1 MKLTGKKTNSRLHP
15 IVYYIIIFLAI
26 GAIGMSIANKK
37 ADRKVRNQRWLKYF
51 TYIFITGAVVLGIF
65 YDFIL
70 VVAIVIVGASLLEL
84 IKVNFFQNRN
94 LLLQGILSILVFA
107 MIATGF
113 IFFINYFQP
122 SFLLFIYFQVL
133 VFDGFC
139 QITGQIFGK
148 HQLAPKISAA
158 KTVEG
163 LGGGWLFCLIAAI
176 LASGWINIS
185 LTVAVLYGILTGLSS
200 FAGDMLA
207 SWYKRKVNV
216 KDYSSWLPGQG
227 GFLDRF
233 DSFLMTG
240 LIYYLLY
247 LTIFKGRFGEFVN

>member
-1 MKLTGKKTNSRLHP
+1 MHP
-15 IVYYIIIFLAI
+15 IVYYIIIFLVI

-37 ADRKVRNQRWLKYF
+37 ADSKVKGQRWLKYF
-51 TYIFITGAVVLGIF
+51 TYIFITGVVVLGIF
-65 YDFIL
+65 YNFISL
-70 VVAIVIVGASLLEL
+70 VSLAIVVASSFEL
-84 IKVNFFQNRN
+84 FKVNFLQNKVSI
-94 LLLQGILSILVFA
+94 LQGALSILVFA
-107 MIATGF
+107 IIATGF
-113 IFFINYFQP
+113 ILFIRQFHS

-148 HQLAPKISAA
+148 HRLAPQISAA

-163 LGGGWLFCLIAAI
+163 LAGGWLFCLIAAM
-176 LASGWINIS
+176 LAANWVNIS
-185 LTVAVLYGILTGLSS
+185 LTDAILYGILTGLCS

-216 KDYSSWLPGQG
+216 KDYSNWLPGQG

-240 LIYYLLY
+240 LLYYLLY
-247 LTIFKGRFGEFVN
+247 ITIFKDRFSAFVN

>member
-1 MKLTGKKTNSRLHP
+1 
-15 IVYYIIIFLAI
+15 
-26 GAIGMSIANKK
+26 
-37 ADRKVRNQRWLKYF
+37 
-51 TYIFITGAVVLGIF
+51 
-65 YDFIL
+65 
-70 VVAIVIVGASLLEL
+70 LL
-84 IKVNFFQNRN
+84 FSF
-94 LLLQGILSILVFA
+94 
-107 MIATGF
+107 IATGF
-113 IFFINYFQP
+113 MLFIDGFNY

-148 HQLAPKISAA
+148 HQLAPQISAA

-163 LGGGWLFCLIAAI
+163 LAGGWLFCLIAAM
-176 LASGWINIS
+176 LAANWISIS
-185 LTVAVLYGILTGLSS
+185 LPVAILYGILTGLSS

-216 KDYSSWLPGQG
+216 KDYSNWLPGQG

-240 LIYYLLY
+240 SVYYLLY
-247 LTIFKGRFGEFVN
+247 ITIFKDRFGLFVN

>member
-1 MKLTGKKTNSRLHP
+1 MHQ
-15 IVYYIIIFLAI
+15 IVYYIILFLVI

-37 ADRKVRNQRWLKYF
+37 AVKKVRQQRWLKYF
-51 TYIFITGAVVLGIF
+51 MYILITGIVVLGVF
-65 YDFIL
+65 FNFIIW
-70 VVAIVIVGASLLEL
+70 VAAIIVTASLLEL
-84 IKVNFFQNRN
+84 LGVNFFKNKIPF
-94 LLLQGILSILVFA
+94 LQTVLSLILFSL
-107 MIATGF
+107 IAGGF
-113 IFFINYFQP
+113 LFFIDSFNY

-148 HQLAPKISAA
+148 HQLAPQISAA

-163 LGGGWLFCLIAAI
+163 LIGGWLFCLIAAM
-176 LASGWINIS
+176 LAANWINIS
-185 LTVAVLYGILTGLSS
+185 LSVAILYGILTGLSS

-216 KDYSSWLPGQG
+216 KDYSAWLPGQG

-233 DSFLMTG
+233 DSFLMTAS
-240 LIYYLLY
+240 IYYLLY
-247 LTIFKGRFGEFVN
+247 ITIFKDRFSAFVN

>member
-1 MKLTGKKTNSRLHP
+1 MKSTGKKTNSGLHP

-37 ADRKVRNQRWLKYF
+37 ADREVRNQRWLKYF

-65 YDFIL
+65 YDFIF

-84 IKVNFFQNRN
+84 LKVNFLQNKAS
-94 LLLQGILSILVFA
+94 LQGIISILGFA
-107 MIATGF
+107 IIATGF
-113 IFFINYFQP
+113 VLFIKNFRP

-148 HQLAPKISAA
+148 HPLAPKISAA

-163 LGGGWLFCLIAAI
+163 LAGGLLFCLIAAI

-185 LTVAVLYGILTGLSS
+185 LPVALLYGILTGLSS
-200 FAGDMLA
+200 FTGDMLA

-216 KDYSSWLPGQG
+216 KDYSNWLPGQG

-247 LTIFKGRFGEFVN
+247 LTIFKDRFSEFVN

>member
-1 MKLTGKKTNSRLHP
+1 MHQ
-15 IVYYIIIFLAI
+15 IVYYIILFLII
-26 GAIGMSIANKK
+26 GALGMSIANKK
-37 ADRKVRNQRWLKYF
+37 AERKVRYERWLKYF
-51 TYIFITGAVVLGIF
+51 MYILITGVVVLGIF
-65 YDFIL
+65 FNFIIG
-70 VVAIVIVGASLLEL
+70 VGAVIITASLLEL
-84 IKVNFFQNRN
+84 LKINFVKNRVAFLQTISS
-94 LLLQGILSILVFA
+94 LLLFSF
-107 MIATGF
+107 IATGF
-113 IFFINYFQP
+113 MLFIDGFNY

-148 HQLAPKISAA
+148 HQLAPQISAA

-163 LGGGWLFCLIAAI
+163 LAGGWLFCLIAAM
-176 LASGWINIS
+176 LAANWISIS
-185 LTVAVLYGILTGLSS
+185 LPVAILYGILTGLSS

-216 KDYSSWLPGQG
+216 KDYSNWLPGQG

-240 LIYYLLY
+240 SVYYLLY
-247 LTIFKGRFGEFVN
+247 ITIFKDRFSPFVN

>member
-1 MKLTGKKTNSRLHP
+1 MHP
-15 IVYYIIIFLAI
+15 IVYYIIIFLVI
-26 GAIGMSIANKK
+26 GAVGMSVANRK
-37 ADRKVRNQRWLKYF
+37 AEDKVKRQRWLKYF
-51 TYIFITGAVVLGIF
+51 TYIFITGTVVLGIF
-65 YDFIL
+65 YDLIFL
-70 VVAIVIVGASLLEL
+70 VSIVIVTVSLLEL
-84 IKVNFFQNRN
+84 LKVNYLQNKVS
-94 LLLQGILSILVFA
+94 LFQGIVSFMVLAV
-107 MIATGF
+107 IATGF
-113 IFFINYFQP
+113 ILFVRQFYS

-148 HQLAPKISAA
+148 HQLAPKISTA

-163 LGGGWLFCLIAAI
+163 LAGGWLFCLIAAM
-176 LASGWINIS
+176 LAANWVSIS
-185 LTVAVLYGILTGLSS
+185 APVAILYGFLTGLSS

-216 KDYSSWLPGQG
+216 KDYSNWLPGQG

-233 DSFLMTG
+233 DSFLMSG

-247 LTIFKGRFGEFVN
+247 ITIFNDRFNAFVN

>member
-1 MKLTGKKTNSRLHP
+1 VHQ
-15 IVYYIIIFLAI
+15 IVYYIIIFLII

-37 ADRKVRNQRWLKYF
+37 TASQVRQQRWLKYF
-51 TYIFITGAVVLGIF
+51 MYILITGMVVLGIF
-65 YDFIL
+65 FNFIIW
-70 VVAIVIVGASLLEL
+70 VAAIIVTASLLEL
-84 IKVNFFQNRN
+84 LVVNFFRNRVPFLRIVFS
-94 LLLQGILSILVFA
+94 LLLFSF
-107 MIATGF
+107 IAVGF
-113 IFFINYFQP
+113 MFFIDRFNY

-139 QITGQIFGK
+139 QITGQVFGK
-148 HQLAPKISAA
+148 HQLAPQISAA

-163 LGGGWLFCLIAAI
+163 FMGGWLFCLIAAM
-176 LASGWINIS
+176 LAANWINIS
-185 LTVAVLYGILTGLSS
+185 LAVAILYGLLTGLSS

-216 KDYSSWLPGQG
+216 KDYSNWLPGQG

-240 LIYYLLY
+240 SIYYLMY
-247 LTIFKGRFGEFVN
+247 ITIFKDRFNTFVN

>member
-1 MKLTGKKTNSRLHP
+1 MHQ
-15 IVYYIIIFLAI
+15 IVYYIIIFLVI
-26 GAIGMSIANKK
+26 GAIGMSVAN
-37 ADRKVRNQRWLKYF
+37 RNAGKNVKRQRWLKYF

-65 YDFIL
+65 FHFIFPL
-70 VVAIVIVGASLLEL
+70 SIAIVAACLVEL
-84 IKVNFFQNRN
+84 VKVNFLQNNASVFR
-94 LLLQGILSILVFA
+94 SIISFLVYLV
-107 MIATGF
+107 IATGF
-113 IFFINYFQP
+113 ILFVRQFQP

-163 LGGGWLFCLIAAI
+163 LAGGWLFCLIAAV
-176 LASGWINIS
+176 LAANWISIS
-185 LTVAVLYGILTGLSS
+185 IPVALFYGMLTTLSA

-216 KDYSSWLPGQG
+216 KDYSNWLPGQG

-233 DSFLMTG
+233 DSFLMSG

-247 LTIFKGRFGEFVN
+247 ITIFKTRFSVFVN

>member
-1 MKLTGKKTNSRLHP
+1 MHP
-15 IVYYIIIFLAI
+15 IVYYIIIFLMI
-26 GAIGMSIANKK
+26 GAIGMSIGNKK
-37 ADRKVRNQRWLKYF
+37 ADSKVKGQRWLKYF

-65 YDFIL
+65 YDFIFL
-70 VVAIVIVGASLLEL
+70 VSIVIVTASLLEL
-84 IKVNFFQNRN
+84 LKVNYFQNKVS
-94 LLLQGILSILVFA
+94 LFQGIMSFIVFA
-107 MIATGF
+107 VIATGF
-113 IFFINYFQP
+113 ILFIRQFHF

-148 HQLAPKISAA
+148 HMLAPKISKA

-163 LGGGWLFCLIAAI
+163 LEGGWVFCLFAAM
-176 LASGWINIS
+176 LAANWVSIS
-185 LTVAVLYGILTGLSS
+185 VPVAVLYGILTGLSS

-216 KDYSSWLPGQG
+216 KDYSNWLPGQG

-233 DSFLMTG
+233 DSFLMSG
-240 LIYYLLY
+240 VIYYLLY
-247 LTIFKGRFGEFVN
+247 ITIFNDRFNAFVK

>member
-1 MKLTGKKTNSRLHP
+1 LHP
-15 IVYYIIIFLAI
+15 IVYYIVIFLAI
-26 GAIGMSIANKK
+26 GAIGMSIANRK
-37 ADRKVRNQRWLKYF
+37 ADRKIRNQRWLKYF
-51 TYIFITGAVVLGIF
+51 TYIFITGAVVLGVF
-65 YDFIL
+65 YDFIF
-70 VVAIVIVGASLLEL
+70 VVAMVIIGASLLEL
-84 IKVNFFQNRN
+84 IKVSFFQNRN
-94 LLLQGILSILVFA
+94 LLLQGTLSILVFA
-107 MIATGF
+107 VIATGF
-113 IFFINYFQP
+113 ILFIQDFYA

-148 HQLAPKISAA
+148 HPLAPKISAT

-163 LGGGWLFCLIAAI
+163 LAGGWLFCLIAAV
-176 LASGWINIS
+176 LASGWVRIS
-185 LTVAVLYGILTGLSS
+185 LPVAVLYGILTGLSS

-207 SWYKRKVNV
+207 SWYKRKVHV
-216 KDYSSWLPGQG
+216 KDYSNWLPGQG

-247 LTIFKGRFGEFVN
+247 LTIFKDQFGQFVN

>member
-1 MKLTGKKTNSRLHP
+1 
-15 IVYYIIIFLAI
+15 
-26 GAIGMSIANKK
+26 MSIANKK
-37 ADRKVRNQRWLKYF
+37 ADHKVRNQRWLKYF
-51 TYIFITGAVVLGIF
+51 TYIFVTGAVVLGIF
-65 YDFIL
+65 YDFIFI
-70 VVAIVIVGASLLEL
+70 VAIVIVGASLLEL
-84 IKVNFFQNRN
+84 IKVNFLQNKVS
-94 LLLQGILSILVFA
+94 LQSTVSILVFA
-107 MIATGF
+107 IIVTGF
-113 IFFINYFQP
+113 ILFIKNFQP

-148 HQLAPKISAA
+148 HKLAPKISAA

-163 LGGGWLFCLIAAI
+163 LAGGWLFCLIAAI
-176 LASGWINIS
+176 LASSWIKIS
-185 LTVAVLYGILTGLSS
+185 LTVGLLYGILTGLSS

-216 KDYSSWLPGQG
+216 KDYSNWLPGQG

-247 LTIFKGRFGEFVN
+247 LTIFRDRFGEFVN